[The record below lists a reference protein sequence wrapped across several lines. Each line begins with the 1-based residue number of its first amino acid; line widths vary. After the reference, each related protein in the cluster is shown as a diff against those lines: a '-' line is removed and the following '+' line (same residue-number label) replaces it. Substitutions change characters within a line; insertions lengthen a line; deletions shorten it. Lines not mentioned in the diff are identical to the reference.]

1 VDNVLLG
8 RTFRKKFTD
17 GFRRLVR
24 AGKLRLEEE
33 WARLLDCG
41 QLEAWLTEVTQPDWN
56 VFIEGPPRGKSDPE
70 QVLKYLA
77 RYMAGGP
84 IADRR
89 IIHDE
94 NGRVAFWA
102 RSRNKAAGNRP
113 RPFEL
118 SGKEFVRRR
127 PTYGR
132 CPDAHPAQRLH
143 PLSLLRWISRE
154 QTQRLSEPLP

>member
-1 VDNVLLG
+1 MDNVLLG

-56 VFIEGPPRGKSDPE
+56 VFIEGPPRGKSNPQ

-89 IIHDE
+89 MIRDE
-94 NGRVAFWA
+94 NGHVTFWA
-102 RSRNKAAGNRP
+102 RSESNCDAPPVAGISRTIPCLAKRP
-113 RPFEL
+113 RRSPIVAFPIL
-118 SGKEFVRRR
+118 LAVTTTSCLKRRFAIGNLRSGS
-127 PTYGR
+127 R
-132 CPDAHPAQRLH
+132 C
-143 PLSLLRWISRE
+143 
-154 QTQRLSEPLP
+154 

>member
-8 RTFRKKFTD
+8 RSFREKFTD
-17 GFRRLVR
+17 GFRRLAR
-24 AGKLRLEEE
+24 AGKLRLKKE
-33 WARLLDCG
+33 WARLLDCE

-56 VFIEGPPRGKSDPE
+56 VFIEGLPRGKSNPE

-84 IADRR
+84 IAGRR
-89 IIHDE
+89 MIRDE
-94 NGRVAFWA
+94 NGRVTFWA
-102 RSRNKAAGNRP
+102 RSKNKAQGNLP

-132 CPDAHPAQRLH
+132 CPDAHSAQRLH
-143 PLSLLRWISRE
+143 SVSLLRRLPQE